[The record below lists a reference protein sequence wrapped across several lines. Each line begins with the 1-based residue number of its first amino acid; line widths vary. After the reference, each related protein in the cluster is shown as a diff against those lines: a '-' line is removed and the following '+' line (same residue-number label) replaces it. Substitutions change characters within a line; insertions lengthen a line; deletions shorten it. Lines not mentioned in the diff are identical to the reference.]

1 MRTKQRVV
9 TALLRVYP
17 AAWRAEY
24 GPELTDILLTRPL
37 SLSVI
42 VDVLWSGL
50 GHRAQAVEPSTILG
64 LASMSVVLTGFVPA
78 GGPYGR
84 NWMAVL
90 QPTSMTF
97 PPVTVTFL
105 GTELYV
111 LLLIGCGCWTHL
123 RYGGKVSRSGVA
135 AMTMS
140 LLAGLPV
147 MVGGVL
153 VICGV
158 FSVKFL
164 GPDLPTLS
172 PAAIQISPLARLP
185 EFWIW
190 GALGGLLGQWIA
202 RRRPDAGAGVIRP

>member
-1 MRTKQRVV
+1 MSTKQRIV
-9 TALLRVYP
+9 TALLRLYP

-24 GPELTDILLTRPL
+24 GPELTDILLARPL
-37 SLSVI
+37 SPSVI
-42 VDVLWSGL
+42 GDVLWSGL
-50 GHRAQAVEPSTILG
+50 RHRAQAVEPATILG
-64 LASMSVVLTGFVPA
+64 LASMSVVLTGFVLT
-78 GGPYGR
+78 GGTYGR

-90 QPTSMTF
+90 QPTSRTL

-111 LLLIGCGCWTHL
+111 LLLVGCGCWTHL

-153 VICGV
+153 MTCGV
-158 FSVKFL
+158 FDVKFL
-164 GPDLPTLS
+164 GPDLPPVS
-172 PAAIQISPLARLP
+172 PLAIQISPLARLP

-202 RRRPDAGAGVIRP
+202 RRRARAGTDAVQP